1 MLYSVAICD
10 LLFKLQELVDVYN
23 DTAANE
29 ILQEVEKCKNPS
41 DNKSKSRWEKE
52 FIENIYRKTDLL
64 DLEAYT
70 NISHLYDHRNFSAH
84 PALNDNYELISPSK
98 ETTIAHIK
106 NILENILVK
115 PPIFI
120 KKVTD
125 MLLEDLSEKKSIYK
139 GEPEKL
145 REYLCRKYFDRMSVN
160 MKKSTLRSLWKLC
173 FCLPDDEECQRNIV
187 INRTAMEFLF
197 NCTDGILDYMKSD
210 SMFSKTSPADNCVI
224 HLCIFTARFPQI
236 YGILSDD
243 SKLQISALINNNDAM
258 RILSWF
264 TSDNKRIHMQNMIKS
279 QHFGTI
285 GENIID
291 FVAYEYEQSGDLS
304 FFIDYCIEYYGVSSS
319 FDTANIRF
327 KNAIRPFLS
336 EMTRDQLIRLITV
349 SNDNDQIYNRN
360 ASYSTNTEII
370 AAAHLMLGS
379 DFEYSSYCHFKFDET
394 IIKDTGS
401 NNDDAEELEIEIPF

>member
-10 LLFKLQELVDVYN
+10 LLFNVYN

-84 PALNDNYELISPSK
+84 PVLNDNYELISPSK

-160 MKKSTLRSLWKLC
+160 MKKSTLDISLNQLLVWY
-173 FCLPDDEECQRNIV
+173 
-187 INRTAMEFLF
+187 
-197 NCTDGILDYMKSD
+197 NCKHE
-210 SMFSKTSPADNCVI
+210 PV
-224 HLCIFTARFPQI
+224 
-236 YGILSDD
+236 
-243 SKLQISALINNNDAM
+243 
-258 RILSWF
+258 
-264 TSDNKRIHMQNMIKS
+264 
-279 QHFGTI
+279 
-285 GENIID
+285 
-291 FVAYEYEQSGDLS
+291 
-304 FFIDYCIEYYGVSSS
+304 
-319 FDTANIRF
+319 
-327 KNAIRPFLS
+327 
-336 EMTRDQLIRLITV
+336 
-349 SNDNDQIYNRN
+349 
-360 ASYSTNTEII
+360 
-370 AAAHLMLGS
+370 
-379 DFEYSSYCHFKFDET
+379 
-394 IIKDTGS
+394 
-401 NNDDAEELEIEIPF
+401 